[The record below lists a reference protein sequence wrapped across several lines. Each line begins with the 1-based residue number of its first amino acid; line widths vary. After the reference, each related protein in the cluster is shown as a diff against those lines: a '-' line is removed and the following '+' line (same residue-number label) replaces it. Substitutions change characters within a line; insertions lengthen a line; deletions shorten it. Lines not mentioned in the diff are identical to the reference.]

1 MDVNLHCDFCSKLIH
16 PGEVVSNVGDSFVII
31 IACEKC
37 AEPRPRSRSLPGDGE
52 PDLRGT
58 PPELE

>member
-1 MDVNLHCDFCSKLIH
+1 MYPSFHCDFCSKLI
-16 PGEVVSNVGDSFVII
+16 PVGEVVSNVGDSFVVI

-37 AEPRPRSRSLPGDGE
+37 AEPRVDSRGRPGDGE